1 MPKANTSPDAILEA
15 IKKIDVL
22 SELLDEKNK
31 NNLKMIAE
39 GKIAGGKQIGPYA
52 RLLTFSPG

>member
-22 SELLDEKNK
+22 SELLDEKNQH
-31 NNLKMIAE
+31 NLKMSVDLIS
-39 GKIAGGKQIGPYA
+39 AGFQQIGP
-52 RLLTFSPG
+52 